1 MVNFEDIK
9 NKLKNNGDCVDLST
23 EENEI
28 YIHYGDYTFNKRKKF
43 FLDYNGKFI
52 KSNYT
57 LKPIITK
64 LNKILKE
71 V

>member
-43 FLDYNGKFI
+43 KRLSRTKVYNQ
-52 KSNYT
+52 Y
-57 LKPIITK
+57 
-64 LNKILKE
+64 

>member
-1 MVNFEDIK
+1 MVNLEEIK
-9 NKLKNNGDCVDLST
+9 SKLKNNGDMVLIPNN
-23 EENEI
+23 ENQI
-28 YIHYGDYTFNKRKKF
+28 YIHYGDYTFNKRKKY

-57 LKPIITK
+57 LKPIINK
-64 LNKILKE
+64 LYKILSE

>member
-1 MVNFEDIK
+1 MIKFLEIK
-9 NKLKNNGDCVDLST
+9 NQLKNNGDYVDVST
-23 EENEI
+23 NENEI